1 MVFNLRD
8 NITNAVARGA
18 AELVKRRKSA
28 SELLGYVAH
37 EIK

>member
-18 AELVKRRKSA
+18 AELVNRRR

>member
-1 MVFNLRD
+1 MVFNLCD

-18 AELVKRRKSA
+18 AELVNRRKSA
-28 SELLGYVAH
+28 SELLGYVAY